1 MKFIGKDEKDKYEVL
16 PLVPLRD
23 VVVFPSMATAILV
36 GRQPSVNAVEKAI
49 ETDKI
54 LLVVT
59 QKNPS
64 INEPEPEDLYSVGTI
79 VKIGFFFRMPDG
91 TIKLMLEGL
100 ARARV
105 MEYMEVDNYMAARI
119 EELETIARE
128 NKEEEALARR
138 VETLF
143 EEYVNMNPR
152 IPRDVLLAVQ
162 SVEDRSSL
170 ADTVAAHVIVR
181 NDVKQQVLETVE
193 IEERFMLLVRILNQ
207 EIELLQV
214 ERELDEKVSSQVSK
228 SQKELYLHE
237 KMKAIKREL
246 GQSDELDEYRELKRK
261 IKRAKMSREAEKV
274 ALRELER
281 LRTMAPM
288 APEASV
294 VRNYIETLVSLPWRK
309 RTKDNL
315 DLEQVKAKL
324 DADHYGLTKVK
335 ERILEFLAVVKLVGT
350 LKGPILCFV
359 GPPGVGKTSLGR
371 SIAEALGRK
380 FVRLSL
386 GGVRD
391 EAEIRGHRRTYIG
404 SMPGRIIQSI
414 RKAGTKNPVFLLD
427 EIDKLGADFRGDP
440 SAALLEVLDPEQ
452 NKHFSDHFL
461 EVDFDLSE
469 VMFITTA
476 NVVYSIPPALQDR
489 MEIIR
494 LPGYML
500 HEKIEIAQ
508 NFLLPK
514 QMKQHGIEKDQLKIS
529 KETMKDLIQQY
540 TREAGVRNLER
551 ELASICRKV
560 AKKLA
565 TGKGSR
571 SVRITSRNLESYL
584 GVPRYTDS
592 EIDEKLSVGVA
603 TGLAWTEAGGEI
615 LNIEVTLMPGKGDI
629 ILTGQLGEVMQES
642 AKIALSYARTKAQ
655 LLPLNNDFFS
665 SIDVHVHVP
674 EGAIPKDGPSAGVAI
689 ATALVSAFFDIPVR
703 RDIAMTGEVTL
714 RGKVLPVGGI
724 NEKSVAALRAGVKK
738 LLLPKGNKKNIKEL
752 PKEVRRGLQIVVVDS
767 MEEVLVH
774 ALSKK
779 LDWGIKRRKQ
789 IGGLFQ
795 KQPGSPAN

>member
-1 MKFIGKDEKDKYEVL
+1 MKLIGKKREEYEVL

-36 GRQPSVNAVEKAI
+36 GRQPSVNAVERAI

-54 LLVVT
+54 LFVVT
-59 QKNPS
+59 QKNPA
-64 INEPEPEDLYSVGTI
+64 INEPRAEDLYSVGTI

-100 ARARV
+100 SRAKV
-105 MEYMEVDNYMAARI
+105 IEYLEIDNYMAARI
-119 EELETIARE
+119 DEIETVVKGT
-128 NKEEEALARR
+128 KEEEALARR
-138 VETLF
+138 VESLF
-143 EEYVNMNPR
+143 EQYVNMNPR
-152 IPRDVLLAVQ
+152 VPSDVLLAVQ
-162 SVEDRSSL
+162 SVEDKSSL
-170 ADTVAAHVIVR
+170 ADTIAAHLMVR
-181 NDVKQQVLETVE
+181 NELKQKVLEIE
-193 IEERFMLLVRILNQ
+193 ELEERFMLLIRILNE
-207 EIELLQV
+207 EIELLNV
-214 ERELDEKVSSQVSK
+214 ERELDEKVSNQVSR

-246 GQSDELDEYRELKRK
+246 GQTDELDEYFELKRK
-261 IKRAKMSREAEKV
+261 IKKARMSREAQKV

-281 LRTMAPM
+281 LKMMAPM
-288 APEASV
+288 APEANV
-294 VRNYIETLVSLPWRK
+294 VRTYIETLVSLPWRK

-335 ERILEFLAVVKLVGT
+335 ERILEFLAVVKLVGN

-371 SIAEALGRK
+371 SIAEALGRR

-404 SMPGRIIQSI
+404 AIPGRIIQSI
-414 RKAGTKNPVFLLD
+414 RRAGTKNPVFLLD

-440 SAALLEVLDPEQ
+440 AAALLEVLDPEQ
-452 NKHFSDHFL
+452 NKNFSDHYL

-508 NFLLPK
+508 RFLLPK
-514 QMKQHGIEKDQLKIS
+514 QMKQHGISEGELKIS
-529 KETMKDLIQQY
+529 DETLKELIQRY

-565 TGKGSR
+565 TRKNR
-571 SVRITSRNLESYL
+571 RAVRITKSNLESYL
-584 GVPRYTDS
+584 GVPRYTES

-615 LNIEVTLMPGKGDI
+615 LNIEVTLMPGKGEL

-642 AKIALSYARTKAQ
+642 AKIALSYARNKAQ
-655 LLPLNNDFFS
+655 LLPLNHDFFS

-689 ATALVSAFFDIPVR
+689 TTALISAFFDIPVR
-703 RDIAMTGEVTL
+703 RDVAMTGEVTL

-752 PKEVRRGLQIVVVDS
+752 PKEVKKGLEVVVVGS
-767 MEEVLVH
+767 IEEVLEY
-774 ALSKK
+774 ALSEK
-779 LDWGIKRRKQ
+779 LDSGIEKRKRL
-789 IGGLFQ
+789 GGLFQ
-795 KQPGSPAN
+795 KSAQSSAN